1 MTTIDIRPQPGK
13 QEMFLSSPADI
24 VIYGGAAGAGK
35 TFAILMEPL
44 RYVHNPKFGAVIF
57 RRTMPEITKE
67 GAMWDNSMELYPLL
81 NGLANVNE
89 RRWYFP
95 KGGRVTFSH
104 IQYDK
109 DLDTWR
115 GAQIALMAFDQ
126 LETFS
131 EKQFFYML
139 SRNRS
144 TSGVRPY
151 VRATCNPQ
159 PGWLAKFIDWWIGE
173 DGKAIPDRCGVIRYF
188 VRIDDRIIWA
198 DSPKALSIEHP
209 GMQPKSVTFIYASI
223 YDNKILMEKDPGYLA
238 NLKAQSMVDRA
249 RLLDGN
255 WKIEPSAG
263 NIFNKAWFGTVPA
276 MPSGGEIVLFWD
288 FASTEK
294 ELAKPDPDFTAAT
307 AMMKNNGR
315 FTVLDCVDFQQGPAE
330 TEKRF
335 VNISLQWAAKAKMLG
350 AKLKVRWEQEPGSA
364 AKRDAARLA
373 GLLPGLDAHAV
384 GTGGK
389 DKITRAKALSAQA
402 EAGNVD
408 VVEGDWNEHYLN
420 HMHNQPDAD
429 HDDIMDSSSGAFNAL
444 TDDGNALVEMYR
456 KQLEEMKAKK
466 EKQNA

>member
-1 MTTIDIRPQPGK
+1 MSEISIRPQPGK

-24 VIYGGAAGAGK
+24 GIYGGAAGAGK
-35 TFAILMEPL
+35 TFALLIEPL
-44 RYVHNPKFGAVIF
+44 RHVSNRKFGAVVF
-57 RRTMPEITKE
+57 RRSMPEITKE
-67 GAMWDNSMELYPLL
+67 GAMWDNSGDLYSLL
-81 NGLANVNE
+81 NGQANINE

-95 KGGRVTFSH
+95 QGGRVTFSH

-109 DLDTWR
+109 DLDAWR
-115 GAQIALMAFDQ
+115 GSQIALMCFDQ
-126 LETFS
+126 LETFTQ
-131 EKQFFYML
+131 KQFFYML

-159 PGWLAKFIDWWIGE
+159 PGWLAKFIDWWIDEQGY
-173 DGKAIPDRCGVIRYF
+173 AIPERCGVLRWFIKL
-188 VRIDDRIIWA
+188 DDRIIWA
-198 DSPKALSIEHP
+198 DAREELLAQYPDIP
-209 GMQPKSVTFIYASI
+209 PKSVTFIYANLF
-223 YDNKILMEKDPGYLA
+223 DNKILMEKDPGYLA
-238 NLKAQSMVDRA
+238 NLKAQSKVDRE
-249 RLLDGN
+249 RLLEGN

-263 NIFNKAWFGTVPA
+263 NIFNKAWFGSIPA
-276 MPSGGEIVLFWD
+276 APSGGDIVLFWD

-294 ELAKPDPDFTAAT
+294 ELNKPDPDFTAAT
-307 AMMKNNGR
+307 AMMKNAGR

-335 VNISLQWAAKAKMLG
+335 VNISRQWAAKAKQLG
-350 AKLKVRWEQEPGSA
+350 ARFKVRWEQEPGSA
-364 AKRDAARLA
+364 SKRDAQRMA
-373 GLLPGLDAHAV
+373 GLLAGLDAHAV

-408 VVEGDWNEHYLN
+408 LVEAEWNDHYLN

-444 TDDGNALVEMYR
+444 TDESNLIIEMYR
-456 KQLEEMKAKK
+456 QQLEAAKKAKD
-466 EKQNA
+466 EG